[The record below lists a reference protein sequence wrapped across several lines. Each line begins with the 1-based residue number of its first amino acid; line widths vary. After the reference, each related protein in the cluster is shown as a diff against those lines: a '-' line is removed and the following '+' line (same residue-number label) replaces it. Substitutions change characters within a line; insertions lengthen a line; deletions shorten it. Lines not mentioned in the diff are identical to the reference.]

1 MPYTVGSIL
10 CILLCL
16 AGMGGCTPL
25 QAPPALQVAPAVH
38 VTYADPSGFSDAQTL
53 GQHESNVQRREWIAL
68 LCQHLA
74 QQAAPLLA
82 NDERLWVQILDVR
95 RAGHWAAAPQ
105 AGSAP
110 VRIVSEGEP
119 PHIALE
125 WRRMATDGAISH
137 IGRRTLDSTGFMQRA
152 RHYAQ
157 DFLRY
162 ERALLD
168 AWVEQELGRD

>member
-1 MPYTVGSIL
+1 MSYTGGSIL

-16 AGMGGCTPL
+16 AGVGGCTPL
-25 QAPPALQVAPAVH
+25 PTPPALRAAPAVQ
-38 VTYADPSGFSDAQTL
+38 VTYADPSGFSDARAL
-53 GQHESNVQRREWIAL
+53 GLHESNVERREWIAL
-68 LCQHLA
+68 LCQHLV
-74 QQAAPLLA
+74 QQAAPRLA
-82 NDERLWVQILDVR
+82 AGERLWVQILDVR

-110 VRIVSEGEP
+110 VRIVSESEP

-125 WRRMATDGAISH
+125 WQRMAFDGAISH

-152 RHYAQ
+152 RRYAQ
-157 DFLRY
+157 DSLRY

-168 AWVEQELGRD
+168 AWVEQELAP